1 MHHCSDSFLGA
12 YVVEFVRQKRKGEWN
27 IKKAIAFASKAAA
40 CTIEQ
45 LGSQTALPWADE
57 IEGN

>member
-12 YVVEFVRQKRKGEWN
+12 YVVDFVRQKRKGEWN
-27 IKKAIAFASKAAA
+27 IEKAIAFASKAAA
-40 CTIEQ
+40 HTIEQ

-57 IEGN
+57 IEED

>member
-1 MHHCSDSFLGA
+1 MPHCSDSFLGA

-27 IKKAIAFASKAAA
+27 IERAIAFASKAAA
-40 CTIEQ
+40 RTIEQ

-57 IEGN
+57 IE

>member
-1 MHHCSDSFLGA
+1 MHNGSDSFLGA
-12 YVVEFVRQKRKGEWN
+12 YAMEFVRQKRKGLWN
-27 IKKAIAFASKAAA
+27 IEKALDFASKAAA
-40 CTIEQ
+40 HTIEH